1 MESLKIESHPSKL
14 LGRWSR
20 MVLRLGHRAVWHVRG
35 MLLWLLQRPYLRYA
49 PFPYPSVST
58 VSQWQLQAEQ
68 MVASG
73 ALSKRHLER
82 GRQQGVFKVGP
93 LSELCWFRNRMGIH
107 LSFLEDP
114 MLIGMMAARQ
124 MKGAASNLRREAV
137 KEAKAAAKQL
147 ESEGRQAEAVR
158 SLIGPKGGLPTL
170 KGDLVKLASLLHI
183 EVHEKMTVEQLKV
196 RCREVIR
203 TMKFNPKA
211 AAAPDSTSGSSLQ
224 SFKEIGHREEPPTTP
239 TRMTRPMTSQSS
251 SPGTLGTPGVDLE
264 EVRGLLAKQDQKF
277 QSMLN
282 QVLQHVMQMQ
292 TPGYQM
298 QPQMTMGPLAME
310 GVQAASEVE
319 KEHGWTP
326 AEIAQ
331 ANADYYGSML
341 EMRAN
346 AQYGGLDHMTS
357 AEIQAMQDEL

>member
-1 MESLKIESHPSKL
+1 
-14 LGRWSR
+14 

-58 VSQWQLQAEQ
+58 VSQRQLQAEQ
-68 MVASG
+68 MVVSG
-73 ALSKRHLER
+73 AVQEAFGTWSSTRSVQGGPAVRAVLVSEQDGDPSFVPGRPYADRNDGSSSNERSSFQHEER
-82 GRQQGVFKVGP
+82 G
-93 LSELCWFRNRMGIH
+93 C
-107 LSFLEDP
+107 
-114 MLIGMMAARQ
+114 
-124 MKGAASNLRREAV
+124 KG
-137 KEAKAAAKQL
+137 AKAAAKQL

-203 TMKFNPKA
+203 TMKFDPKA
-211 AAAPDSTSGSSLQ
+211 AVAPDSTSGSSLQ
-224 SFKEIGHREEPPTTP
+224 SFKEIGSREEPPTTP
-239 TRMTRPMTSQSS
+239 TRMTRPMTSQPS
-251 SPGTLGTPGVDLE
+251 SPGTPGTPGVDLE

-310 GVQAASEVE
+310 GVQAASDVE
-319 KEHGWTP
+319 KEHGWDP
-326 AEIAQ
+326 SRDRPGQCRLLRLHA
-331 ANADYYGSML
+331 G
-341 EMRAN
+341 
-346 AQYGGLDHMTS
+346 
-357 AEIQAMQDEL
+357 DESKRPVWRSGPHDSDRDPGHAG